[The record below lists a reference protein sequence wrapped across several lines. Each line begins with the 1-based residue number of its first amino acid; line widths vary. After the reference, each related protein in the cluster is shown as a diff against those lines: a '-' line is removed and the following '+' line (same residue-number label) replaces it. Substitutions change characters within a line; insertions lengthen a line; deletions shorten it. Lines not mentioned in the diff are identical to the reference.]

1 MAKIEKFKCPCCD
14 GNLSFTPGAGKITCE
29 YCGSEFDPSI
39 FEELKSDFKEDTSW
53 AEIDHEIWS
62 EEEAAGLGVFHCE
75 SCGGEL
81 VTDPNTA
88 STFCPYCGSPVVSMG
103 NLSGGVKPKYVIP
116 FKKSEQEAKDALA
129 GYFKGKIFLPSSF
142 KKSIQVKE
150 AQGVYV
156 PYWLFDADVDGRV
169 EFKADKE
176 EKYRRGDDTIIKT
189 HYYKIIREGGVGF
202 DHVPVDASSK
212 MDDAMMESL
221 EPYDYVNDRKEF
233 QSVYL
238 TGFAADKYDVTV
250 EEAQPRATQR
260 VREGTVNKFA
270 ETISGYDH
278 CSASNVQLAIKRSS
292 NEYAFFPT
300 WLVNTTWNN
309 KPYLFAVNG
318 ETGLV
323 KADLPCSAGKVAMW
337 FFIWLLGLTGIGTG
351 VGALM
356 LGGDQDWTAFFA
368 AMFLGFVIG
377 LVVAIVFTI
386 KNKKKLKGFVK
397 QRGAGAYY
405 RNNSLNLRIKKDIY
419 LYTKTRVIHHSSSSS
434 SSRRRR

>member
-1 MAKIEKFKCPCCD
+1 MASIDKYRCPCCD
-14 GNLSFTPGAGKITCE
+14 GTLTFTPGTAKITCE
-29 YCGSEFDPSI
+29 YCGSEFDPKI
-39 FEELKSDFKEDTSW
+39 FDELKSDFKEDTTW
-53 AEIDHEIWS
+53 DEIDHEIWS
-62 EEEAAGLGVFHCE
+62 EEEAKGLGVFHCE

-116 FKKSEQEAKDALA
+116 FKKSEEEAKAALA

-142 KKSIQVKE
+142 KKSIEVKD

-176 EKYRRGDDTIIKT
+176 ERYKRGDDTIVKT
-189 HYYKIIREGGVGF
+189 HYYKIIREGAVGF
-202 DHVPVDASSK
+202 DHVPVDGSTK

-221 EPYDYVNDRKEF
+221 EPYNYVDDRKEF

-238 TGFAADKYDVTV
+238 TGFAADKYDVTA
-250 EEAQPRATQR
+250 EDAMPRATER

-270 ETISGYDH
+270 ETVSGYDH
-278 CSASNVQLAIKRSS
+278 LSASNVQLGLKKTSH
-292 NEYAFFPT
+292 EYAFFPT
-300 WLVNTTWNN
+300 WLVNTKWNG
-309 KPYLFAVNG
+309 KTFLFAVNG

-323 KADLPCSAGKVAMW
+323 KADLPCSVGKMLIW
-337 FFIWLLGLTGIGTG
+337 FFSWLLGITAIGAGI
-351 VGALM
+351 GALM
-356 LGGDQDWTAFFA
+356 LTGEDPDVTGFFA
-368 AMFLGFVIG
+368 AILVG
-377 LVVAIVFTI
+377 LIVGLIVSITTTI

-419 LYTKTRVIHHSSSSS
+419 LYTKTRVIKGSSSKK
-434 SSRRRR
+434 R